1 MLKQYKILVNEGKG
15 SENVLFTVPAG
26 AGARGNPTRI
36 TAKPDTR
43 YELQDDLKGKGL
55 GPDQVRGK
63 RVGKSLYLMFED
75 SVKPDVIIEGY
86 YEPVNLQQVPTIV
99 GKAENGSVYEYIPH
113 DPELSS
119 MSTTLKDGYT
129 PAMLSLGGGPIAG
142 GAFELAGLPLVAAAA
157 GGGLGGLG
165 WIAAGLGAAAL
176 GGGGGGGAAGGD
188 TTPPS
193 KPTSLAIPE
202 NNNGGVNATEAADG
216 TTLEVGL
223 PADAVA
229 GDILKTVLKKPD
241 GTTFSLAPVTLTAAM
256 IAAKTVTHT
265 IPAAELKGDG
275 VWTTSSTLTDAAGN
289 PSTPIEGTFTL
300 DTTAP
305 TPVVSIDTDKSND
318 GTITSSEISNSA
330 TTLDVSATFAD
341 KANLKVGDKVKF
353 TDSVSGAIQEVT
365 LDAAMVAAGVV
376 KTTFARPKDGVSLT
390 VTAVLTDTASNP
402 AATSNT
408 DTAVM
413 GDTTGPTPLGNDQ
426 DCHLAHD
433 AINDTGASQQDSIT
447 QTRFPVLVGKVEAN
461 ANVSVLVDGH
471 TYTTKADGNGDYKVS
486 VTNSLVDGP
495 YTPVLTVTD
504 ASNNSTTTNG
514 TPFFV
519 DNKSDIN
526 QSDVNKLPSKDAPDA
541 NIHAVV
547 DITSISVDSTNALD
561 VNSTASDFITSD
573 NTLIY
578 KGTVSTF
585 DSNGDYVKLELKDS
599 TGAVVATTYVRPNNL
614 AWEWDRTGVTQ
625 ADGKYTLVATIV
637 DAAGNTV
644 NSPTGIDLQVIYI
657 SNTSLKAIADND
669 QDPIN
674 SPGLVKAVEAGY
686 NVIGSAGSGNVLAN
700 DKNDVL
706 GYSGNQSHKTV
717 KLVGST
723 TGSLV
728 GNYGTLSLASD
739 GAYTYKVDD
748 LKQVVNSLNVG
759 DKLTESFTYE
769 VTDFTGQTSSSTLTV
784 TVVGSNDQGKFG
796 GVPGFNFDGTLN
808 SGPLGIS
815 FSDPD
820 ANQSAFVTPVDLHGT
835 YGDFSINTVNQTW
848 SYARPA
854 VVQKEGV
861 TVHDLL
867 VVTSVD
873 GNAATT
879 LDVSIQGTGV
889 ITQNEYNTK
898 TTAGLKITGSS
909 VYDILKITGAG
920 QILDLTTVTGAV
932 SNLNSIEE
940 IDLQSATNSLR
951 INLDDLTQADQQLLY
966 VDSSGNSQV
975 TFVNGTG
982 VAVLSAGTTTHAG
995 LNYSVY
1001 HIDSTHDLLVQNT
1014 INQIYFSA
1022 T

>member
-1 MLKQYKILVNEGKG
+1 
-15 SENVLFTVPAG
+15 
-26 AGARGNPTRI
+26 
-36 TAKPDTR
+36 
-43 YELQDDLKGKGL
+43 
-55 GPDQVRGK
+55 
-63 RVGKSLYLMFED
+63 
-75 SVKPDVIIEGY
+75 
-86 YEPVNLQQVPTIV
+86 
-99 GKAENGSVYEYIPH
+99 
-113 DPELSS
+113 
-119 MSTTLKDGYT
+119 
-129 PAMLSLGGGPIAG
+129 
-142 GAFELAGLPLVAAAA
+142 LAGLPLVAAAA

-176 GGGGGGGAAGGD
+176 GGGGGGGGSAGGD

-193 KPTSLAIPE
+193 KPTNLAIPE

-229 GDILKTVLKKPD
+229 GDILKTVVKKPD

-265 IPAAELKGDG
+265 IPAADLKGDG

-289 PSTPIEGTFTL
+289 ASTPIEGTFTL

-305 TPVVSIDTDKSND
+305 MPAVSIDTDKSND
-318 GTITSSEISNSA
+318 GMITSSEISSLA

-353 TDSVSGAIQEVT
+353 TDSVTGVSKDIT
-365 LDAAMVAAGVV
+365 LDAVMVSEGVV
-376 KTTFARPKDGVSLT
+376 RTTFARPKDGDNLS
-390 VTAVLTDTASNP
+390 VTAVLTDTAQNTP
-402 AATSNT
+402 VTSNT
-408 DTAVM
+408 DTAKM

-447 QTRFPVLVGKVEAN
+447 QTRLPVLVGKVEAN
-461 ANVSVLVDGH
+461 ANVSVVVDGH

-514 TPFFV
+514 TPFYV
-519 DNKSDIN
+519 DNKSDVN
-526 QSDVNKLPSKDAPDA
+526 QLPTKDASDA

-547 DITSISVDSTNALD
+547 DITSISLDSTNALD

-578 KGTVSTF
+578 KGTVPTF
-585 DSNGDYVKLELKDS
+585 DNNGDYVKLELKDS

-644 NSPTGIDLQVIYI
+644 NSPTGIDSQVIYI
-657 SNTSLKAIADND
+657 SDTSLKAIADND
-669 QDPIN
+669 QNPAN
-674 SPGLVKAVEAGY
+674 SPGLIKAVEAGY
-686 NVIGSAGSGNVLAN
+686 NVAGNDGSGNVLTN

-728 GNYGTLSLASD
+728 GSYGTLSLASD
-739 GAYTYKVDD
+739 GTYSYKVDNA
-748 LKQVVNSLNVG
+748 KQVVNSLNTG
-759 DKLTESFTYE
+759 EKLTESFDYV
-769 VTDFTGQTSSSTLTV
+769 VTDFTGRTSSSTLTV
-784 TVVGSNDQGKFG
+784 TVVGSNDQASFG
-796 GVPGFNFDGTLN
+796 GVPGFNFSDGTLP
-808 SGPLGIS
+808 SGTLAITI
-815 FSDPD
+815 SDPD
-820 ANQSAFVTPVDLHGT
+820 KGESAFATPVDLHGT
-835 YGDFSINTVNQTW
+835 YGDFSINSANQTW

-854 VVQKEGV
+854 VVQKAGV

-873 GNAATT
+873 GSAATT
-879 LDVSIQGTGV
+879 LDVSIKGTGDV
-889 ITQNEYNTK
+889 TQNEYNTK
-898 TTAGLKITGSS
+898 TTAGLKINGSS

-920 QILDLTTVTGAV
+920 QMLDLTTVTGAV
-932 SNLNSIEE
+932 SNLNSVEE

-995 LNYSVY
+995 LNYNIY
-1001 HIDSTHDLLVQNT
+1001 HIDSTHDLLVQTT
-1014 INQIYFSA
+1014 INQISFSA